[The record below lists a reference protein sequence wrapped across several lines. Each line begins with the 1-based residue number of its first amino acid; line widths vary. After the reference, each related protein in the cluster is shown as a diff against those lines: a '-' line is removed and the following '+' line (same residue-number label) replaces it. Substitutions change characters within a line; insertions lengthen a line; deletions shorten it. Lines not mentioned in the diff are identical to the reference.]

1 MHSCDTSRSGHEKIL
16 SEIVQGLHE
25 YQMFLVNSAG
35 KVASKELAEKLYDLA
50 EQHSEMENQLRELA
64 LVSCQPQSPI
74 ASPFLNQIR
83 TLGERLRK
91 FGELDSSRY
100 VLCEIM
106 QTEERM
112 IRRFR
117 ILIDQVHDSRWRRRL
132 NIQLHR
138 LLDMRE
144 NLGQFR
150 EGRGTQ
156 NTPSK
161 TDRHQLNPPHINH
174 LN

>member
-1 MHSCDTSRSGHEKIL
+1 MSSCDTSHSGHERAL

-35 KVASKELAEKLYDLA
+35 KVASKDLAQKLYDLA
-50 EQHSEMENQLRELA
+50 EQHLELEQQLRELA
-64 LVSCQPQSPI
+64 LVSSNQEAPI

-83 TLGERLRK
+83 TLGQRLRK

-100 VLCEIM
+100 VLCEII

-117 ILIDQVHDSRWRRRL
+117 ILIDQVGDIRWRRRL
-132 NIQLHR
+132 NVHLHR
-138 LLDMRE
+138 LLEMRE
-144 NLGQFR
+144 SLSQFR
-150 EGRGTQ
+150 EARGAQ
-156 NTPSK
+156 DAPSD
-161 TDRHQLNPPHINH
+161 TRSHQLKPPHINR

>member
-1 MHSCDTSRSGHEKIL
+1 MNRCSTPDVGHERVL

-35 KVASKELAEKLYDLA
+35 KVTSKDLAQKLYDLA
-50 EQHSEMENQLRELA
+50 DQHSEMERQLRELA
-64 LVSCQPQSPI
+64 LTSCNQEAPI

-83 TLGERLRK
+83 TLGQRLKK
-91 FGELDSSRY
+91 FGELDSSRH
-100 VLCEIM
+100 VLCEII

-117 ILIDQVHDSRWRRRL
+117 ILIDQVADQRWRRRL

-144 NLGQFR
+144 SLSVLR
-150 EGRGTQ
+150 DARGNQST
-156 NTPSK
+156 SH
-161 TDRHQLNPPHINH
+161 DASERHPKSPHINR